1 MNGRSTPIF
10 YITMC
15 EFSSLEEQKSLLVN
29 MGIGQQ
35 AIEVKFFL
43 VGFLGNG
50 NAYVMLMKEI
60 LNPVLRKLFFVYS
73 RFQVFFQ
80 KYALLSSKPKQLI
93 RSKYWLLPMNQI
105 PKSVDAILKILNYI
119 YVPTI
124 MRQFKT

>member
-1 MNGRSTPIF
+1 
-10 YITMC
+10 MC

-43 VGFLGNG
+43 VSFLGNG

-60 LNPVLRKLFFVYS
+60 LNPVPRKLFFVYS

>member
-10 YITMC
+10 YITIC

-29 MGIGQQ
+29 VGMGIGQQ

-43 VGFLGNG
+43 VSFLGNG

-60 LNPVLRKLFFVYS
+60 LNPVPRKLFFVYS

-119 YVPTI
+119 YVPY
-124 MRQFKT
+124 M